1 VASSTASSVF
11 ISRVRGLPVLDAAAD
26 QVGRVR
32 DVVVLRRTEGRAPRV
47 KGLVVELFARRR
59 IFIPMERVRSV
70 DPSQVVIGGVVN
82 TRRFERRESETLV
95 IDDLFD
101 LVVQRHD
108 HSGSAVIFD
117 VAMKPVRSREWEL
130 SEIALRDQASP
141 MRFGVQRFG
150 RPGHVVIVDWHEVA
164 LFTSEQ
170 IRTTDQL
177 IAQMEDMKPADV
189 ARELHDMSPERR
201 TEVASALDDS
211 KLADALEELPE
222 DEQVQLISELDTERA
237 ADILEEMDPDD
248 AADLIA
254 ELTPEM
260 AEVLL
265 ARMEPDEARDVRRL
279 LNYAEFTAGGMM
291 TPEPVILPP
300 DATVADALAMVRD
313 AELTPALACMV
324 YVCRPPLETPTGRFV
339 GGVHIQRLL
348 REPPSTLVS
357 GLIDTELEPLQDSA
371 NLHAVSRYFA
381 TYNLVNAP
389 VIDAQHRLIG
399 AVTVDDVLDH
409 VLPPDWRGTQ
419 LDAMS
424 SQSADRDLPRL
435 SGGVGRG

>member
-1 VASSTASSVF
+1 M
-11 ISRVRGLPVLDAAAD
+11 
-26 QVGRVR
+26 
-32 DVVVLRRTEGRAPRV
+32 
-47 KGLVVELFARRR
+47 ELFARRR

-108 HSGSAVIFD
+108 HPGSAVIFD

-150 RPGHVVIVDWHEVA
+150 RPGPRGDRGLARGRAVHRR
-164 LFTSEQ
+164 S
-170 IRTTDQL
+170 RPGRTDQL

-254 ELTPEM
+254 ELTPGDGRG
-260 AEVLL
+260 AAGSDG
-265 ARMEPDEARDVRRL
+265 ARRGRR
-279 LNYAEFTAGGMM
+279 T
-291 TPEPVILPP
+291 
-300 DATVADALAMVRD
+300 
-313 AELTPALACMV
+313 
-324 YVCRPPLETPTGRFV
+324 
-339 GGVHIQRLL
+339 
-348 REPPSTLVS
+348 
-357 GLIDTELEPLQDSA
+357 
-371 NLHAVSRYFA
+371 
-381 TYNLVNAP
+381 
-389 VIDAQHRLIG
+389 
-399 AVTVDDVLDH
+399 
-409 VLPPDWRGTQ
+409 
-419 LDAMS
+419 
-424 SQSADRDLPRL
+424 
-435 SGGVGRG
+435 SGGC